1 MSQALKVF
9 IGVLA
14 FVGIFLA
21 GAVTGVGVYAILSR
35 GRMQQFQHEH
45 QLEQVQHQM
54 EQQERQMEKQ
64 QFTQLVGVLRQQ
76 LQQQQ
81 QLRQQQPGPMQAGQR
96 RLPAPEQFG
105 PQLMQRFTNQIRP
118 PLTPDERAT
127 IRPLVNQTA
136 EDLRRLRRDTTN
148 KTEDMLEHLQDQ
160 ISAVL
165 TPAQRD
171 RFGDMIQRWRD
182 AFQKYNADQQQRQAA
197 QKMMEQRRQRE
208 MQQLNPAGSPP
219 PAAPAPD
226 SAPAPAPAAP
236 PASPPPP
243 AAAPAA

>member
-1 MSQALKVF
+1 MNQALKV
-9 IGVLA
+9 IVVILA

-21 GAVTGVGVYAILSR
+21 GAVTGGVVMTIVSKAHL
-35 GRMQQFQHEH
+35 QQLQHEH
-45 QLEQVQHQM
+45 QLEQAQHQL

-81 QLRQQQPGPMQAGQR
+81 QQLQQRPPARDGQTGQR

-118 PLTPDERAT
+118 PLTPEERAT

-148 KTEDMLEHLQDQ
+148 KTEEMLEHLQDQ

-171 RFGDMIQRWRD
+171 RFGDLIQRWRD
-182 AFQKYNADQQQRQAA
+182 AFQKYNADQQQRQAE
-197 QKMMEQRRQRE
+197 QRLLEQRRQKQ
-208 MQQLNPAGSPP
+208 MQQMAPAGSPSPPPAAAPAPAAATPPASPP
-219 PAAPAPD
+219 PAAPAPTG
-226 SAPAPAPAAP
+226 
-236 PASPPPP
+236 
-243 AAAPAA
+243 

>member
-1 MSQALKVF
+1 MNQALKV
-9 IGVLA
+9 IVVILA

-21 GAVTGVGVYAILSR
+21 GAVTGGVVIAIVSK
-35 GRMQQFQHEH
+35 GRMQLVQHER
-45 QLEQVQHQM
+45 QLEHVQHQM

-81 QLRQQQPGPMQAGQR
+81 QLRQQPPSGPMQQGQR
-96 RLPAPEQFG
+96 RPPAPEQFG

-148 KTEDMLEHLQDQ
+148 KTEAMLEHLQDQ

-171 RFGDMIQRWRD
+171 HFSDLIERWRD
-182 AFQKYNADQQQRQAA
+182 AFQKYNAEQQQRQALQRA
-197 QKMMEQRRQRE
+197 TEQQMQQRRQQQ
-208 MQQLNPAGSPP
+208 MQQQAPAGSPP
-219 PAAPAPD
+219 PAAAPSSAPATPPP
-226 SAPAPAPAAP
+226 PAPAPAG
-236 PASPPPP
+236 
-243 AAAPAA
+243 

>member
-1 MSQALKVF
+1 
-9 IGVLA
+9 
-14 FVGIFLA
+14 
-21 GAVTGVGVYAILSR
+21 
-35 GRMQQFQHEH
+35 
-45 QLEQVQHQM
+45 
-54 EQQERQMEKQ
+54 MEKQ

-81 QLRQQQPGPMQAGQR
+81 QLRQQQPGPGPMQQGQR
-96 RLPAPEQFG
+96 RPPAPEQFG

-148 KTEDMLEHLQDQ
+148 KTEEMLEHLQDQ

-182 AFQKYNADQQQRQAA
+182 AFQKYNAEQQQRQAE
-197 QKMMEQRRQRE
+197 QRLQEQRRQKQL
-208 MQQLNPAGSPP
+208 QQPAPAGSPPPPPPP
-219 PAAPAPD
+219 PAAPAPAAATP
-226 SAPAPAPAAP
+226 SAPPSPPAPAPTG
-236 PASPPPP
+236 
-243 AAAPAA
+243 